1 MYWLKEQRA
10 WVSMVG
16 AKHTL
21 DAGGVV
27 GIALTLPRAI
37 ALHVD
42 LDAVRELG
50 GIVGKTRK

>member
-1 MYWLKEQRA
+1 
-10 WVSMVG
+10 MVG

-21 DAGGVV
+21 DAGGAV

-37 ALHVD
+37 ALHAD

>member
-16 AKHTL
+16 VKHIL